1 MFFARYGEGE
11 LAIDRAYRDA
21 LAVGMMEIP
30 DVAVDG
36 FVVMPNHIH
45 GIINVGA
52 PFIAPYDAP

>member
-30 DVAVDG
+30 DSQAVESG
-36 FVVMPNHIH
+36 
-45 GIINVGA
+45 
-52 PFIAPYDAP
+52 